1 MELRTRILY
10 LVDFMAELNL
20 EHLQQLAVYLK
31 TVMLQMIDKAV
42 HLYLQNILASLI
54 LKDEEVPINSRI
66 RTSR

>member
-20 EHLQQLAVYLK
+20 EYLQQLAVYPK

>member
-10 LVDFMAELNL
+10 LVDFMAEPSL
-20 EHLQQLAVYLK
+20 EYLQQLAVYPK